1 MGIQIRVHPMQI
13 FISLILVAVADQ
25 VSSEGTIAP
34 AATSA
39 AGKSMCYNCQS
50 LNSVD
55 KSQTCFTNPTST
67 KTCSTGNG
75 CYISRREE
83 TDEYGDVTK
92 YTIYRGCVDNI
103 IAGTGCYSG
112 TTEGD
117 LGADKKGEQC
127 RYECDGNLCNS
138 AFGAAVSILL

>member
-55 KSQTCFTNPTST
+55 KS
-67 KTCSTGNG
+67 KTCITGNG

-92 YTIYRGCVDNI
+92 YTIYRGCVENT

-127 RYECDGNLCNS
+127 RHECDGNLCNS
-138 AFGAAVSILL
+138 AFGAA